1 MTLPPAPVFSAP
13 STPPTAPP
21 APAPAPAPAP
31 GGITPLA
38 RHTVTGTHE
47 VKIPTQSPTPPGHAA
62 WDAVPE
68 YGPRVPKVTLP
79 RVDVPE
85 ESTWWPDTN
94 CYMTTGTSSVREVV
108 DKYLA
113 LPPQRIAVDIETH
126 GTEGDG
132 KWQITCVTA
141 AFRLGDGEVN
151 SVLLNPLRND
161 EDRGLFSRLVDHCTT
176 MVFHNAGFDIPILY
190 AHQLITFSDIRKVE
204 DTILLARQINTISRG
219 GRTLEKLAEN
229 YGIAADSDIGI
240 LNAFKAQ
247 NQTKELGYTT
257 TDIDAVFYRRGAMS
271 DTAATLQLWDDLYRA
286 VIEIH
291 AKNPRSQAPQM
302 LSLAQAHELI
312 ANVQR
317 AGQVT
322 LQMSATGLN
331 WDADYM
337 QKWLDDTQQ
346 AVDNAEATLRDAGLD
361 PGNGAQLVGLLDE
374 RGLLPENW
382 PRTDKGAL
390 KSDKKAMAILSKQN
404 NELARAHTV
413 VAEHSK
419 NMNYMTSTRD
429 TAKAT
434 GRVHASVQ
442 ILGAHASGR
451 MCLPMD
457 TKILTRRGLLQPHEI
472 RVGDATLDHRG
483 FWTRINDV
491 HFFEDAQVFAYPTSA
506 GTYLRCT
513 PEHRWVHRLPDGGV
527 EVRPLYSGTE
537 HVVSLP
543 QPERVNSQYV
553 GDDFP
558 DPDKLTSQQCYA
570 MLLGWVAADNLEVYR
585 DEDTVSIILGN
596 TPGVGEFIASL
607 ARGAFN
613 GSEVEVSSD
622 MVSATLTCPKD
633 KVPPLFY
640 FAVNPDTLTSR
651 RAVELT
657 SAFDGSCSQLFLQAC
672 VLAGLRPSLEAVEL
686 AVSPVWEAAVVTAAF
701 RTGTRAV
708 TAPVDEEHTLVRLI
722 DDSGDI
728 EVYTAL
734 AAELNRQPVWCV
746 TTGTG
751 TFTFEDSGTLFVT
764 GNSVNDPPLQQFS
777 EDARPVITSDGDEE
791 LWSVD
796 WSSIEPVVLANM
808 AGDKDF
814 IEPFN
819 NGGDL
824 YIPLARKAGLIPP
837 SVSEEDAAHHP
848 GRKKAKQM
856 LLAAMYGQGLRSLS
870 EAMGIS
876 IDEAQSIQDGI
887 RNAMSVT
894 WDFMNSV
901 TATTRRTGFSYTIW
915 GRMMDERLT
924 EHEIKTHVAVNHFCQ
939 GSAADVLM
947 DSLLRLDDAGVG
959 HRVKMLIHDEMV
971 VTDRDLEIT
980 KQIMST
986 PPKALVERA
995 RLMPVL
1001 RIDAQKMGRHWLK
1014 V

>member
-1 MTLPPAPVFSAP
+1 MALPSAP
-13 STPPTAPP
+13 TFPTAGNPTPPPVAPT
-21 APAPAPAPAP
+21 
-31 GGITPLA
+31 ITPLE
-38 RHTVTGTHE
+38 RHAVTGTHE
-47 VKIPTQSPTPPGHAA
+47 IEIPLQSPTPPGHAA
-62 WDAVPE
+62 WNAVPD
-68 YGPRVPKVTLP
+68 YGPRVPQVTLP

-94 CYMTTGTSSVREVV
+94 CFMTTGTDSVRAVV
-108 DKYLA
+108 EDYLA

-141 AFRLGDGEVN
+141 AFRLGNGEVN

-190 AHQLITFSDIRKVE
+190 AHELIKFSDIRKVE

-286 VIEIH
+286 VIEVH
-291 AKNPRSQAPQM
+291 AKNPRSNAPQM
-302 LSLAQAHELI
+302 LELPEAHQLI

-361 PGNGAQLVGLLDE
+361 PGNGGQLVNHLAE
-374 RGLLPENW
+374 HGLLPDNW

-404 NELARAHTV
+404 NPLAQAHTV

-457 TKILTRRGLLQPHEI
+457 TRILTRRGLLTPQEI

-483 FWTRINDV
+483 FWTRINAT
-491 HFFEDAQVFAYPTSA
+491 HFFDSAQVFSYPTST
-506 GTYLRCT
+506 GSPLRCT
-513 PEHRWVHRLPDGGV
+513 PEHRWVHRTSGGNV
-527 EVRPLYSGTE
+527 EVRPLYAGIE
-537 HVVSLP
+537 RVVTLP
-543 QPERVNSQYV
+543 QPERTENQYV
-553 GDDFP
+553 SDDFP
-558 DPDKLTSQQCYA
+558 DPELLTRAQSRA
-570 MLLGWVAADNLEVYR
+570 MLLGWIAAGDLEITSDGTSFYV
-585 DEDTVSIILGN
+585 TLGN
-596 TPGVGEFIASL
+596 TPGVGEFLAAL
-607 ARGAFN
+607 ARQCFDGDD
-613 GSEVEVSSD
+613 VDISSD
-622 MVSATLTCPKD
+622 MVSVTIASDKYKIPPMFTVLFDSDSEAT
-633 KVPPLFY
+633 
-640 FAVNPDTLTSR
+640 R
-651 RAVELT
+651 RAHDTVAAL
-657 SAFDGSCSQLFLQAC
+657 DGTCSQLFLQAC
-672 VLAGLRPSLEAVEL
+672 VLAGLRPAMDAVEVSVL
-686 AVSPVWEAAVVTAAF
+686 RAWAPAVATAAF
-701 RTGTRAV
+701 RTGTHAEV
-708 TAPVDEEHTLVRLI
+708 SELDSENSLVRLS

-728 EVYTAL
+728 DVYTA
-734 AAELNRQPVWCV
+734 AATELESQPVWCV

-751 TFTFEDSGTLFVT
+751 TFTYEDSGSLYVT

-808 AGDKDF
+808 AGDADF
-814 IEPFN
+814 ITPFN

-837 SVSEEDAAHHP
+837 SVSDEDAASHP

-876 IDEAQSIQDGI
+876 IEEAQSIQDGI

-915 GRMMDERLT
+915 GRMMDEHLT
-924 EHEIKTHVAVNHFCQ
+924 PNEIKTHVAVNHFCQ

-947 DSLLRLDDAGVG
+947 DSLLRLDDEGVG

-971 VTDRDLEIT
+971 VTDRDLELT

-995 RLMPVL
+995 RLMPIL

>member
-1 MTLPPAPVFSAP
+1 MALPPAPTFPTAGNP
-13 STPPTAPP
+13 TPPPVAPT
-21 APAPAPAPAP
+21 
-31 GGITPLA
+31 ITPLE
-38 RHTVTGTHE
+38 RHAVTGTHE
-47 VKIPTQSPTPPGHAA
+47 IEIPLQSPTPPGHAA
-62 WDAVPE
+62 WDAVPD
-68 YGPRVPKVTLP
+68 YGPRVPQVTLP

-94 CYMTTGTSSVREVV
+94 CTMTTGTNSVREVV
-108 DKYLA
+108 DKYLS

-126 GTEGDG
+126 GTEGHG

-190 AHQLITFSDIRKVE
+190 AHKLIKFSDIRKVE

-247 NQTKELGYTT
+247 NQTKEKGYTS

-291 AKNPRSQAPQM
+291 AKNPRSNAPQM
-302 LSLAQAHELI
+302 LEMPEAHQLI

-361 PGNGAQLVGLLDE
+361 PGNGGQLVNHLDE
-374 RGLLPENW
+374 HGLLPDNW

-404 NELARAHTV
+404 NPLAQAHTV

-457 TKILTRRGLLQPHEI
+457 TKILTRRGLLTPQEI
-472 RVGDATLDHRG
+472 RVGDVTLDHRG
-483 FWTRINDV
+483 FWTRINAT
-491 HFFEDAQVFAYPTSA
+491 HFFDNAQVYSYPTST
-506 GTYLRCT
+506 GRSLRCT
-513 PEHRWVHRLPDGGV
+513 PEHRWVHRIPGGDV
-527 EVRPLYSGTE
+527 EVRPLYAGTE
-537 HVVSLP
+537 RVVTLP
-543 QPERVNSQYV
+543 QPERVARQFV
-553 GDDFP
+553 GEDFP
-558 DPDKLTSQQCYA
+558 DPEQLTRAQSRA
-570 MLLGWVAADNLEVYR
+570 MLLGWIAAGDPEVSTT
-585 DEDTVSIILGN
+585 DTACSITLGN
-596 TPGVGEFIASL
+596 TPGVGEFLAAL
-607 ARGAFN
+607 ARRCFDGAN
-613 GSEVEVSSD
+613 VDIEED
-622 MVSATLTCPKD
+622 MVSVTLTSAKD
-633 KVPPLFY
+633 KIPPLFTVV
-640 FAVNPDTLTSR
+640 VNPESLTTR
-651 RAVELT
+651 RAHDTVAAL
-657 SAFDGSCSQLFLQAC
+657 DGTCSQLFLQAC
-672 VLAGLRPSLEAVEL
+672 VLAGLRPAMDSVDVAVL
-686 AVSPVWEAAVVTAAF
+686 RTWAPAVATAAF
-701 RTGTRAV
+701 RTGTRAEV
-708 TAPVDEEHTLVRLI
+708 SDLDDKHSLVRLV
-722 DDSGDI
+722 DTAGDI
-728 EVYTAL
+728 DVYTAS
-734 AAELNRQPVWCV
+734 ATELEPQPVWCV

-751 TFTFEDSGTLFVT
+751 TFTFEDSGTLYVT

-814 IEPFN
+814 IDPFN

-837 SVSEEDAAHHP
+837 SVSDEDAASHP

-924 EHEIKTHVAVNHFCQ
+924 PHEIKTHVAVNHFCQ

-947 DSLLRLDDAGVG
+947 DSLLRLDDAGIG

-971 VTDRDLEIT
+971 VTDRDLELT

-986 PPKALVERA
+986 PPQALVERA
-995 RLMPVL
+995 RLMPIL

>member
-1 MTLPPAPVFSAP
+1 MALPPAPTFP
-13 STPPTAPP
+13 TTGNPTPPPVAPT
-21 APAPAPAPAP
+21 
-31 GGITPLA
+31 ITPLE
-38 RHTVTGTHE
+38 RHAVTGTHE
-47 VKIPTQSPTPPGHAA
+47 IEIPLQSPTPPGHAA
-62 WDAVPE
+62 WNAVPD
-68 YGPRVPKVTLP
+68 YGPRVPQVTLP

-94 CYMTTGTSSVREVV
+94 CFMTTGTDSVRAVV
-108 DKYLA
+108 EDYLA

-141 AFRLGDGEVN
+141 AFRLGNGEVN

-161 EDRGLFSRLVDHCTT
+161 EDRGLFSRLIDHCTT

-190 AHQLITFSDIRKVE
+190 AHKLIKFSDIRKVE
-204 DTILLARQINTISRG
+204 DTILLARQLNTISRG

-286 VIEIH
+286 VIEVH
-291 AKNPRSQAPQM
+291 AKNPRSNAPQM
-302 LSLAQAHELI
+302 LELPEAHQLI
-312 ANVQR
+312 ADVQR

-361 PGNGAQLVGLLDE
+361 PGNGGQLVNHLADH
-374 RGLLPENW
+374 GLLPDNW
-382 PRTDKGAL
+382 PRTDKGSL

-404 NELARAHTV
+404 NPLAQAHTV

-457 TKILTRRGLLQPHEI
+457 TKILTRRGLLTPQEI
-472 RVGDATLDHRG
+472 RVGDVTLDHRG
-483 FWTRINDV
+483 FWTRINAT
-491 HFFEDAQVFAYPTSA
+491 HFFDSAQVFSYPTSTGA
-506 GTYLRCT
+506 QLRCT
-513 PEHRWVHRLPDGGV
+513 PEHRWVHRTAGGDV
-527 EVRPLYSGTE
+527 EVRPLYAGIE
-537 HVVSLP
+537 RVVTLP
-543 QPERVNSQYV
+543 QPERVARQFV
-553 GDDFP
+553 GEDFP
-558 DPDKLTSQQCYA
+558 DPKKLSSQQCYA
-570 MLLGWVAADNLEVYR
+570 MLLGWVVAGNSEVSTT
-585 DEDTVSIILGN
+585 DTTCSITLGN
-596 TPGVGEFIASL
+596 TPGVGDFLAVL
-607 ARGAFN
+607 ARRYFDGAN
-613 GSEVEVSSD
+613 VDISSD
-622 MVSATLTCPKD
+622 MVSVTIASDKD
-633 KVPPLFY
+633 KIPPLFT
-640 FAVNPDTLTSR
+640 VVLNPESVTTR
-651 RAVELT
+651 RAHDTVAAL
-657 SAFDGSCSQLFLQAC
+657 DGTCSQLFLQAC
-672 VLAGLRPSLEAVEL
+672 VLAGLRPAMDAVEVSVSRAWAP
-686 AVSPVWEAAVVTAAF
+686 AVATAAF
-701 RTGTRAV
+701 RTGTRAEV
-708 TAPVDEEHTLVRLI
+708 SNLDSEYSLVRLS
-722 DDSGDI
+722 DTSGDI
-728 EVYTAL
+728 DVYTA
-734 AAELNRQPVWCV
+734 AATELEAQPVWCV

-751 TFTFEDSGTLFVT
+751 TFTYEDSGTLYVT

-808 AGDKDF
+808 AGDRDF
-814 IEPFN
+814 INPFN

-837 SVSEEDAAHHP
+837 NVSDEDAASHP

-876 IDEAQSIQDGI
+876 IEEAQSIQDGI

-915 GRMMDERLT
+915 GRMMDEHLT
-924 EHEIKTHVAVNHFCQ
+924 PNEVKTHVAVNHFCQ

-947 DSLLRLDDAGVG
+947 DSLLRLDDEGIG

-971 VTDRDLEIT
+971 VTDRDLELT

-995 RLMPVL
+995 RLMPIL

>member
-1 MTLPPAPVFSAP
+1 MALPPASTLSTAGTP
-13 STPPTAPP
+13 TPPPVAPT
-21 APAPAPAPAP
+21 
-31 GGITPLA
+31 ITPLE
-38 RHTVTGTHE
+38 RHAVTGTHE
-47 VKIPTQSPTPPGHAA
+47 IEIPLQSPTPPGHAA
-62 WDAVPE
+62 WNAVPD
-68 YGPRVPKVTLP
+68 YGPRVPQVTLP

-94 CYMTTGTSSVREVV
+94 CYMTTGTDSVRDVV

-190 AHQLITFSDIRKVE
+190 AHKLIKFSDIRKVE

-291 AKNPRSQAPQM
+291 AKNPRSNAPQM
-302 LSLAQAHELI
+302 LELPEAHQLI

-361 PGNGAQLVGLLDE
+361 PGNGGQLVNHLAE
-374 RGLLPENW
+374 HGLLPDNW

-404 NELARAHTV
+404 NPLAQAHTI

-457 TKILTRRGLLQPHEI
+457 TKILTRRGLLTPQEI
-472 RVGDATLDHRG
+472 RVGDVTLDHRG
-483 FWTRINDV
+483 FWTRINET
-491 HFFEDAQVFAYPTSA
+491 HFFDSAQVFSYPTSTGA
-506 GTYLRCT
+506 QLRCT
-513 PEHRWVHRLPDGGV
+513 PEHRWVHRTAGGEV
-527 EVRPLYSGTE
+527 EVRPLYAGIE
-537 HVVSLP
+537 RVVTLP
-543 QPERVNSQYV
+543 QPERVARQFV
-553 GDDFP
+553 GEDFP
-558 DPDKLTSQQCYA
+558 DPKKLSSQQCYA
-570 MLLGWVAADNLEVYR
+570 MLLGWIAAGDLEITADGTSFYV
-585 DEDTVSIILGN
+585 TLGN
-596 TPGVGEFIASL
+596 TPGVGEFLSVL
-607 ARGAFN
+607 ARRYFDGAD
-613 GSEVEVSSD
+613 VDISSD
-622 MVSATLTCPKD
+622 MVSVTISSDKD
-633 KVPPLFY
+633 KIPPLFT
-640 FAVNPDTLTSR
+640 VVLNPESVTTR
-651 RAVELT
+651 RAHDTVAAL
-657 SAFDGSCSQLFLQAC
+657 DGTCSQLFLQAC
-672 VLAGLRPSLEAVEL
+672 VLAGLRPAMDAVEVSISRPWAP
-686 AVSPVWEAAVVTAAF
+686 AVATAAF
-701 RTGTRAV
+701 RTGTRAKV
-708 TAPVDEEHTLVRLI
+708 SDLDSEYSLVRLV
-722 DDSGDI
+722 DTSGDI
-728 EVYTAL
+728 DVYTA
-734 AAELNRQPVWCV
+734 AATELEPQPVWCV

-751 TFTFEDSGTLFVT
+751 TFTYEDSGTLYVT

-814 IEPFN
+814 ITPFN

-837 SVSEEDAAHHP
+837 SVSDEDAASHP

-856 LLAAMYGQGLRSLS
+856 LLAAMYGQGMRSLS

-876 IDEAQSIQDGI
+876 IEEAQSIQDGI

-924 EHEIKTHVAVNHFCQ
+924 PQEIKTHVAVNHFCQ

-971 VTDRDLEIT
+971 VTDRDLELT

-986 PPKALVERA
+986 PPKALAERA
-995 RLMPVL
+995 RLMPIL

>member
-1 MTLPPAPVFSAP
+1 MALPSAP
-13 STPPTAPP
+13 TFPTAGNPTPPPVAPT
-21 APAPAPAPAP
+21 
-31 GGITPLA
+31 ITPLE
-38 RHTVTGTHE
+38 RHAVTGTHE
-47 VKIPTQSPTPPGHAA
+47 IEIPLQSPTPPGHAA
-62 WDAVPE
+62 WNAVPD
-68 YGPRVPKVTLP
+68 YGPRVPQVTLP

-94 CYMTTGTSSVREVV
+94 CFMTTGTDSVRAVV
-108 DKYLA
+108 EDYLA

-141 AFRLGDGEVN
+141 AFRLGNGEVN

-190 AHQLITFSDIRKVE
+190 AHKLIKFSDIRKVE

-286 VIEIH
+286 VIEVH
-291 AKNPRSQAPQM
+291 AKNPRSNAPQM
-302 LSLAQAHELI
+302 LELPEAHQLI

-361 PGNGAQLVGLLDE
+361 PGNGGQLVNHLAE
-374 RGLLPENW
+374 HGLLPDNW
-382 PRTDKGAL
+382 PRTEKGAL

-404 NELARAHTV
+404 NPLAQAHTV

-457 TKILTRRGLLQPHEI
+457 TRILTRRGLLTPQEI
-472 RVGDATLDHRG
+472 RVGDVTLDHRG
-483 FWTRINDV
+483 FWTRINAT
-491 HFFEDAQVFAYPTSA
+491 HFFDSAQVFSYPTSTGA
-506 GTYLRCT
+506 QLRCT
-513 PEHRWVHRLPDGGV
+513 PEHRWVHRTSGGNV
-527 EVRPLYSGTE
+527 EVRPLYAGIE
-537 HVVSLP
+537 RVVTLP
-543 QPERVNSQYV
+543 QPERVSRQFV
-553 GDDFP
+553 GEDFP
-558 DPDKLTSQQCYA
+558 DPKKLSSQQCYA
-570 MLLGWVAADNLEVYR
+570 MLLGWIAAGDLEITADGTSFYV
-585 DEDTVSIILGN
+585 TLGN
-596 TPGVGEFIASL
+596 TPGVGEFLAAL
-607 ARGAFN
+607 ARRYFDGAD
-613 GSEVEVSSD
+613 VDISSD
-622 MVSATLTCPKD
+622 MVSVTIASDKD
-633 KVPPLFY
+633 KIPPLFT
-640 FAVNPDTLTSR
+640 VVLNPESVSTR
-651 RAVELT
+651 RAHDTVAAL
-657 SAFDGSCSQLFLQAC
+657 DGTCSQLFLQAC
-672 VLAGLRPSLEAVEL
+672 VLAGLRPAMDAVEVSVL
-686 AVSPVWEAAVVTAAF
+686 RAWAPAVATAAF
-701 RTGTRAV
+701 RTGTRAEV
-708 TAPVDEEHTLVRLI
+708 SDLDSENSLVRLSNA
-722 DDSGDI
+722 SGDI
-728 EVYTAL
+728 DVYTA
-734 AAELNRQPVWCV
+734 AATELETQPVWCV

-751 TFTFEDSGTLFVT
+751 TFTYEDSGSLYVT

-808 AGDKDF
+808 AGDRDF
-814 IEPFN
+814 IDPFN

-824 YIPLARKAGLIPP
+824 YIPLARKAGLIPL
-837 SVSEEDAAHHP
+837 SVSDEDAASHP

-876 IDEAQSIQDGI
+876 IEEAQSIQDGI

-915 GRMMDERLT
+915 GRMMDEHLT
-924 EHEIKTHVAVNHFCQ
+924 PNEIKTHVAVNHFCQ

-947 DSLLRLDDAGVG
+947 DSLLRLDDEGIG

-971 VTDRDLEIT
+971 VTDRDLELT

-995 RLMPVL
+995 RLMPIL

>member
-1 MTLPPAPVFSAP
+1 MVLPSAP
-13 STPPTAPP
+13 KFPTAGSP

-31 GGITPLA
+31 VAPTITPLK
-38 RHTVTGTHE
+38 RHVVTGNHE
-47 VKIPTQSPTPPGHAA
+47 VKIPLQSPTPPGHAA

-68 YGPRVPKVTLP
+68 YGPRVPQVTLP

-94 CYMTTGTSSVREVV
+94 CFMTTGTDSVREVV

-141 AFRLGDGEVN
+141 AFRLGNGEVN

-190 AHQLITFSDIRKVE
+190 AHKLIKFSDIRKVE

-247 NQTKELGYTT
+247 NLNKDQGYAT

-286 VIEIH
+286 VIEVH
-291 AKNPRSQAPQM
+291 AKNPRSNAPQM
-302 LSLAQAHELI
+302 LELPEAHQLI

-337 QKWLDDTQQ
+337 QKWLDDSQQ
-346 AVDNAEATLRDAGLD
+346 AVDAAEATLRDAGLD
-361 PGNGAQLVGLLDE
+361 PGNGGQLVNHLADH
-374 RGLLPENW
+374 GLLPDNW
-382 PRTDKGAL
+382 PRTEKGAL

-404 NELARAHTV
+404 NPLAQAHTV

-457 TKILTRRGLLQPHEI
+457 TRILTRRGLLRPQEI

-483 FWTRINDV
+483 FWTRINAT
-491 HFFEDAQVFAYPTSA
+491 HFFDDAQVFSYPTSTGQA
-506 GTYLRCT
+506 LRCT
-513 PEHRWVHRLPDGGV
+513 PEHRWVHRLPGGGV
-527 EVRPLYSGTE
+527 EVRPLYEGTE
-537 HVVSLP
+537 RVVTLP
-543 QPERVNSQYV
+543 QPERVARQFV
-553 GDDFP
+553 GEDFP
-558 DPDKLTSQQCYA
+558 DPKKLSSQQCYA
-570 MLLGWVAADNLEVYR
+570 MLLGWVAAGNPEVSTT
-585 DEDTVSIILGN
+585 DTMYSITLGN
-596 TPGVGEFIASL
+596 TPGVGDFIADL
-607 ARGAFN
+607 ARSGLAGAHVL
-613 GSEVEVSSD
+613 VESD
-622 MVSATLTCPKD
+622 MVSATLTCLKD

-640 FAVNPDTLTSR
+640 LAVNPENLTSE
-651 RAVELT
+651 RAQALVAAL
-657 SAFDGSCSQLFLQAC
+657 DGSCSQLFLQAC
-672 VLAGLRPSLEAVEL
+672 VLAGLRPALDAVDVEVSHIWAP
-686 AVSPVWEAAVVTAAF
+686 AVSTAAF
-701 RTGTRAV
+701 RTGTRAEV
-708 TAPVDEEHTLVRLI
+708 FDLDSENSLVRLV
-722 DDSGDI
+722 DTAGDVD
-728 EVYTAL
+728 VYTA
-734 AAELNRQPVWCV
+734 AATELEAQPVWCV

-751 TFTFEDSGTLFVT
+751 TFTYEDSGTLYVT

-777 EDARPVITSDGDEE
+777 EDARPVIISDGDEE

-814 IEPFN
+814 IDPFN

-837 SVSEEDAAHHP
+837 SVSDADAASHP

-876 IDEAQSIQDGI
+876 IEEAQSIQDGI

-901 TATTRRTGFSYTIW
+901 TATTRSTGFSYTIW
-915 GRMMDERLT
+915 GRMMDEHLT
-924 EHEIKTHVAVNHFCQ
+924 PNEIKTHVAVNHFCQ

-947 DSLLRLDDAGVG
+947 DSLLRLDDEGVG

-971 VTDRDLEIT
+971 VTDRDLELT

-995 RLMPVL
+995 RLMPIL